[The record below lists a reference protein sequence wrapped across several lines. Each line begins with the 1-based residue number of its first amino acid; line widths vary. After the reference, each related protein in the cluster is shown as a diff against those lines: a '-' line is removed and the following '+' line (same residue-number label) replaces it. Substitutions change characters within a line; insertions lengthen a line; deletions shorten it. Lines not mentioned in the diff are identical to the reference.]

1 MAANISSYRLET
13 PKPKPP
19 PIPIRTNHTQSSST
33 ANEQRDTATPL
44 LYDIPPT
51 TPTSPRSNRFRT
63 SSTSPTMRSQSRMS
77 RSKGM
82 TPPPHNRAPTPSQ
95 PQERD
100 LETFAAVC
108 KSWYFD
114 QDDKAGR
121 IMTQTLATLPSSHRA
136 PFARLQ
142 ASIRSA
148 YHASVNARRSAEFR
162 AHLCVTVPGASL
174 TPAARA
180 DPFGPLAR
188 RERLE
193 RFECFIRTWCVQG
206 MPGTKPFFTGLW
218 TVMRLSV
225 LPENLGGAGGNRIE
239 WEIDDAVF
247 KEAAGKDFML
257 EAIDVLKGYL
267 GFEEATS
274 SKRSPSSTT
283 APYSPFAPLTPIH
296 SRSQSTPLPSES
308 SINARSNKAPPI
320 ASTTQTKRARAPSDP
335 FVDSHVPTPSLL
347 STSYSSA
354 NTMAQ
359 LSTSDTSTTD
369 EQSLPPTPR
378 IEVVDPFRNTGN
390 VLDLSEPDSYMR
402 VWTAPGLSNAE
413 FLALLKVFPAFVVQK
428 QLPRF
433 PSVQLRGRRDLEEG
447 EDADGEPGE
456 IRAGTGTMWVGG
468 KTRPPGWKGSWWS
481 RFKEWLRRLF
491 C

>member
-1 MAANISSYRLET
+1 MASAISSYRLET
-13 PKPKPP
+13 PRPKPP
-19 PIPIRTNHTQSSST
+19 PIPIRSSNTLSSSS
-33 ANEQRDTATPL
+33 QHRDTSAPL
-44 LYDIPPT
+44 LYDLPSATPASPRSPCFSPP
-51 TPTSPRSNRFRT
+51 PTSPT
-63 SSTSPTMRSQSRMS
+63 GRSQSRMS

-82 TPPPHNRAPTPSQ
+82 TPPPHNRTLTAAQ

-100 LETFAAVC
+100 LENFASVC

-148 YHASVNARRSAEFR
+148 YHASVNARRNAEFQ
-162 AHLCVTVPGASL
+162 AHLSATVPGASL
-174 TPAARA
+174 MPASRA
-180 DPFGPLAR
+180 DPSGPLAR
-188 RERLE
+188 KERLE
-193 RFECFIRTWCVQG
+193 RFERFIRAWCVQG

-218 TVMRLSV
+218 SVMRLSV

-267 GFEEATS
+267 GFEEAPSLKQSTS
-274 SKRSPSSTT
+274 SV
-283 APYSPFAPLTPIH
+283 AVPYSPFTALTPIH
-296 SRSQSTPLPSES
+296 SRSQSTPLPSAS
-308 SINARSNKAPPI
+308 SATSRSTKAPPI

-335 FVDSHVPTPSLL
+335 FVDSHLPTPNTL
-347 STSYSSA
+347 SASYSSA
-354 NTMAQ
+354 NTIGQ
-359 LSTSDTSTTD
+359 LSSSGSSTD

-378 IEVVDPFRNTGN
+378 VEATDPFRNYAN
-390 VLDLSEPDSYMR
+390 VLDLSETETYMR
-402 VWTAPGLSNAE
+402 IWTAPDLSNAE
-413 FLALLKVFPAFVVQK
+413 LLALLNVFPSFVVQNP
-428 QLPRF
+428 LPRF
-433 PSVQLRGRRDLEEG
+433 PSVELRVRRDIEEG
-447 EDADGEPGE
+447 ADSDGDSGA
-456 IRAGTGTMWVGG
+456 ITVGTGTMWVGG
-468 KTRPPGWKGSWWS
+468 RSRSPGWKGNWWS
-481 RFKEWLRRLF
+481 RFRQWLRRLF